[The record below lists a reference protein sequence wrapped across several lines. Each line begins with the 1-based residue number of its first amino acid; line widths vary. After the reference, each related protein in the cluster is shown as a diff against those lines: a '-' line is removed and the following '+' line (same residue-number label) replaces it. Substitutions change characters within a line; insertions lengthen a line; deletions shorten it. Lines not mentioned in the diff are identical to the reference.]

1 MKKLI
6 AVVTMLLAF
15 TVSAN
20 AQDKKMS
27 AEEAAKKDVAALV
40 AKITINEDLKNDM
53 YTLMIIK
60 HNELAAA
67 KSAADKAR
75 VSEEIEHKI
84 LSGVN
89 KEQRQILTSDA
100 ALMKQLS
107 H

>member
-27 AEEAAKKDVAALV
+27 VEEAAKKDVAALV
-40 AKITINEDLKNDM
+40 EKLNINGDLKNDM

-60 HNELAAA
+60 YNELAAA
-67 KSAADKAR
+67 KSAADKAK

-84 LSGVN
+84 LSGLN
-89 KEQRQILTSDA
+89 KEQRKILTSDA
-100 ALMKQLS
+100 ALLKQVS